1 MNFLLA
7 PFLLEILM
15 LDAQNGAI
23 IILRMQIVVNT
34 LTSSAGYKQVINK
47 HTDTV
52 NNSFSCIDLIFCN
65 SLNIISN
72 YGIDRSMWGHPF
84 STYTKF
90 SEKLTFIT
98 P

>member
-34 LTSSAGYKQVINK
+34 LTSSAGYKQVIN
-47 HTDTV
+47 
-52 NNSFSCIDLIFCN
+52 
-65 SLNIISN
+65 
-72 YGIDRSMWGHPF
+72 
-84 STYTKF
+84 
-90 SEKLTFIT
+90 
-98 P
+98 